1 MVEFTTPGGFD
12 RYLSDLA
19 DTFPSGTEI
28 DPERMVEIVVRHD
41 TYPATFDRL

>member
-19 DTFPSGTEI
+19 DAFPSGTEI
-28 DPERMVEIVVRHD
+28 DPERMVEIMARHD
-41 TYPATFDRL
+41 TYPATFDRP